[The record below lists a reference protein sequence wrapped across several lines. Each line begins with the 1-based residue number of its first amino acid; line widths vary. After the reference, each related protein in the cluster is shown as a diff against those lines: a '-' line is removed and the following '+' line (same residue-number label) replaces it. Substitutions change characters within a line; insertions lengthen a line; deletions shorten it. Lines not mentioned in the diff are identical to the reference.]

1 MLNILWNTTC
11 NTMHIAKANTVWH
24 CYTKCRL
31 GIYYGII
38 TKHVDGVEV
47 LVIKDSYAT
56 RKGAKLIAI
65 KKCKQLAKEAT

>member
-1 MLNILWNTTC
+1 
-11 NTMHIAKANTVWH
+11 VWH

-47 LVIKDSYAT
+47 LVVKESYAT
-56 RKGAKLIAI
+56 RKVAKQMAI
-65 KKCKQLAKEAT
+65 KKCKQLAKETT